1 MTKPMRI
8 PYQPT
13 NPVILSEARS
23 APQKKPVILSEARS
37 AQSKDPDEATP
48 TTSARPFLTQTPGL
62 YALITPAAT
71 GTHGAR

>member
-1 MTKPMRI
+1 MTTPMRI

-13 NPVILSEARS
+13 N
-23 APQKKPVILSEARS
+23 PVILSEARS

-62 YALITPAAT
+62 YALTDPAITHTP
-71 GTHGAR
+71 GAR